1 MSFVGMI
8 RKDHKLSVGG
18 FPIDI
23 LAQAH
28 WGVDMFDARSS
39 HKRSP
44 LPVGLVQTGDVNSS
58 VDRPAAEEGPKKKKC
73 RQSKIDRARA
83 FNSKRNLDCFLD
95 CPIAST
101 MDLTEI
107 LEFWQNLR
115 TKDIFRALWVLLMVL
130 FDIIHEWRL
139 EETDQ
144 GKYVGM
150 GMNPRRAILWHVTE
164 FMSDAHIARIRT
176 SLRRKLSYTALQSV
190 HSSMDSQQTLLQD
203 KADEERE
210 RTTKETI

>member
-1 MSFVGMI
+1 
-8 RKDHKLSVGG
+8 
-18 FPIDI
+18 
-23 LAQAH
+23 
-28 WGVDMFDARSS
+28 
-39 HKRSP
+39 
-44 LPVGLVQTGDVNSS
+44 
-58 VDRPAAEEGPKKKKC
+58 
-73 RQSKIDRARA
+73 
-83 FNSKRNLDCFLD
+83 
-95 CPIAST
+95 

-164 FMSDAHIARIRT
+164 FMSDAHVSRIRT

-190 HSSMDSQQTLLQD
+190 HSSMESQQTLLQE

-210 RTTKETI
+210 RTAKETIQSFFTKIYRSEDPPQTVVNAHTITLAQSSQD

>member
-1 MSFVGMI
+1 
-8 RKDHKLSVGG
+8 
-18 FPIDI
+18 
-23 LAQAH
+23 
-28 WGVDMFDARSS
+28 
-39 HKRSP
+39 
-44 LPVGLVQTGDVNSS
+44 
-58 VDRPAAEEGPKKKKC
+58 
-73 RQSKIDRARA
+73 
-83 FNSKRNLDCFLD
+83 
-95 CPIAST
+95 

-107 LEFWQNLR
+107 FEFWQNLG
-115 TKDIFRALWVLLMVL
+115 TKDLFLALWALLMVL
-130 FDIIHEWRL
+130 FEIIHEWRL
-139 EETDQ
+139 KETDE

-210 RTTKETI
+210 RTAKETIQSFLQKSIVPKIRLRQWSMPIPLP